1 MNRLSQKNTTL
12 ANLGKT
18 LALAALFGQSAFAQT
33 YTVTDLGTLGGP
45 IANGFAVNDFG
56 RVTGVSTLAN
66 ANTHAWLWDDGLTNI
81 GPLAGDLQSHGFGI
95 TNNDTVLAASY
106 DLGEV
111 VVHGFAWQ
119 NQTATPLG
127 DFLPRRGNDAGV
139 IVGYVT
145 VNDPS
150 YGWVDRAARWVNG
163 TLLEMGTMGGHFSY
177 AYGISQSGRIVGMS
191 YTANDASRRAFLWQN
206 GTFHDIGTLGGA
218 HSHAYA
224 INSGGDVVGWS
235 MTNTG
240 LAHAFLFSTDA
251 AGNVTSRTDLGEIS
265 GGYSH
270 AYAINDQRQVVG
282 VSGSR
287 AFLWRQGTMTDL
299 NTVIPASAGW
309 RLESA
314 WDINNAGEIV
324 GIGTHQGFPR
334 AFLLTPGTCADLD
347 GSGVIDLSDLAT
359 LLSHFGSLSG
369 ATFADGDT
377 DADGDVDLQDLAMLL
392 SQFGTSCS

>member
-1 MNRLSQKNTTL
+1 MNRLFRYNKSVAGIMQIATL
-12 ANLGKT
+12 GGLLTHTAN
-18 LALAALFGQSAFAQT
+18 AQT

-56 RVTGVSTLAN
+56 RVAGVSTMAN
-66 ANTHAWLWDDGLTNI
+66 ANTHAWLWDNGLTNI
-81 GPLAGDLQSHGFGI
+81 GPLAGDQQSHGFGI
-95 TNNDTVLAASY
+95 TNNDSVLAGSY
-106 DLGEV
+106 DLGDV
-111 VVHGFAWQ
+111 VVHGFVWQ

-191 YTANDASRRAFLWQN
+191 YTANDATRRAFLWQ
-206 GTFHDIGTLGGA
+206 GGMFMDLGTLGGA

-224 INSGGDVVGWS
+224 INNGGDVVGWS
-235 MTNTG
+235 TTGSG

-287 AFLWRQGTMTDL
+287 AFLWRQGVMTDL
-299 NTVIPASAGW
+299 NSVIPASAGW

-324 GIGTHQGFPR
+324 GIGTHQGFPH
-334 AFLLTPGTCADLD
+334 AFLLTPGVCADLD
-347 GSGVIDLSDLAT
+347 GSGVIDLSDLAA
-359 LLSHFGSLSG
+359 LLSHFGTLSG
-369 ATFADGDT
+369 AVFADGDT